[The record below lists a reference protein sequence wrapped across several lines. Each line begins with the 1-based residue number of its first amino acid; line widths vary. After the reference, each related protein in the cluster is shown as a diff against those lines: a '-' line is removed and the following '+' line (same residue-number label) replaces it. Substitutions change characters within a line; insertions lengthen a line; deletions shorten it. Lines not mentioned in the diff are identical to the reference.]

1 MLREAPNA
9 RFTVHGRWLRRRVVF
24 SAGRHE
30 PARPLRPA
38 EYEQLQDEQRR
49 AAVPVLQTSTGRTY
63 WWCLDRFYW
72 EDDDLDADDVFALVH
87 ERRARGRRRLERAH
101 AALKAGR
108 DEDGANRREPIPR
121 DLRRAV
127 WERDGGAC
135 VECGER
141 FELQFDHI
149 IPVALGGATTADN
162 LQILCAPCNQRKGA
176 AI

>member
-9 RFTVHGRWLRRRVVF
+9 RFTLHGPFLRRRLVF
-24 SAGRHE
+24 SAGRHV
-30 PARPLRPA
+30 ADRGLRRA
-38 EYEQLQDEQRR
+38 EYDALQRDQQTT
-49 AAVPVLQTSTGRTY
+49 AVPVLHTSTGRTY

-72 EDDDLDADDVFALVH
+72 EDDDLSADDVLALVH
-87 ERRARGRRRLERAH
+87 ERRTRAQRRLQRAH
-101 AALKAGR
+101 AALKADH
-108 DEDGANRREPIPR
+108 DEERQPTREPIPR

-162 LQILCAPCNQRKGA
+162 LQVLCAPCNQRKGA

>member
-30 PARPLRPA
+30 AARPLRPT
-38 EYEQLQDEQRR
+38 EFEQLQHEQRTT
-49 AAVPVLQTSTGRTY
+49 AVPVLQTSTGRTY

-87 ERRARGRRRLERAH
+87 ERRARGRRRLQRAH
-101 AALKAGR
+101 AALRAEGEPEQPRR
-108 DEDGANRREPIPR
+108 DPVPR
-121 DLRRAV
+121 DLRRLV